1 MSNNTVINPLQPAW
15 EAAVTNLIASLGN
28 LGAFV
33 VLTFIFYDLP
43 FLVYNTIQFYA
54 LKHGWWEKWRIQKGK
69 EPNPELVAKAQGD
82 MAFLHFVYN
91 PAVYSAIYYTW
102 RFFTDFDLASPLPS
116 PLKLL
121 GQYLICIAFE
131 DTSKCTRK
139 KRASKLMT
147 LNLSKKKSLLLEPS
161 ITASSQRLQI
171 RSQASKLE
179 SKC

>member
-1 MSNNTVINPLQPAW
+1 MPNNTVINPFQPAW

-33 VLTFIFYDLP
+33 VLTFLFYDLP

-69 EPNPELVAKAQGD
+69 EPNPELVVKARGD

-102 RFFTDFDLASPLPS
+102 RFFTDFDLTSPLPS

-147 LNLSKKKSLLLEPS
+147 LTLSKKSLLLEPS